1 MALAFFQHWISNLL
15 SHLSLLCKQLLFHK
29 KWNMES
35 LLVLNPFI
43 PISYIIE
50 WLAHLFFWLGARLL
64 VSHVLGQWF
73 SWGASLLT
81 YLLLTP
87 CFPSRCILIWEVP
100 WGPSQRFSSFFR
112 PQLHRASFSLCWLC
126 EPLLESR
133 VMSKLSLGAFP
144 FVVES
149 ESGVRVLW
157 V

>member
-1 MALAFFQHWISNLL
+1 
-15 SHLSLLCKQLLFHK
+15 
-29 KWNMES
+29 MES

-87 CFPSRCILIWEVP
+87 CFPSRCILI
-100 WGPSQRFSSFFR
+100 
-112 PQLHRASFSLCWLC
+112 
-126 EPLLESR
+126 
-133 VMSKLSLGAFP
+133 
-144 FVVES
+144 
-149 ESGVRVLW
+149 
-157 V
+157 